1 MRLINVETFRLE
13 EFFGDATPPY
23 AILSHTWGN
32 DKDEVSFCDIN
43 EGNIEK
49 AGSRP
54 IKLEGCCRQA
64 REDELGYAWIDT
76 CCIDKTNGV
85 ELGEAINSMFQW
97 YRNASICYA
106 YLSDVPAG
114 DNPHDSRS
122 RFFSSRWFQR
132 GWTLQELLAPQILRF
147 YNSKWYCL
155 GTRSEMSHIVEGV
168 TGIPR
173 PLLLG
178 VEKLHG
184 ASIAQRM
191 SWAAKRVTKRKED
204 IAYSLLGIFDV
215 MMPMIYGEGD
225 RAFYRLQK
233 KIIKK
238 YRDDSILAWGLDR
251 TLTDSTSDNSNDMI
265 SVGVLAAAPSDFANC
280 GDIVLREHHNESRE
294 AFTIDG
300 GCLRVCLPLFTT
312 ETGQTLGLLNCGP
325 EHNTEQVVGIPLTI
339 APISRSF
346 NGFIRPK
353 GRYSIL
359 HPNIR
364 SETLIGPIDIRIKRD
379 EASSTIGNRNWLYIE
394 QSIETN
400 LELVEVEPK
409 VLWHRDRALIA
420 TESDSNGNIVQ
431 PIIARFCPKG
441 EGSRDFLVVFD
452 FETQGSQVRPQCHI
466 MISSRDTTL
475 LDLAQK
481 RIYIRHEAFGK
492 KSANNGTISI
502 HVTVQPKIFNEQP
515 MFAVRL
521 AKIHSLPED
530 TVDATFELRLL
541 DLKLESVS
549 QVKEEDEICQE
560 AEWLGRHRE
569 EKIASLEHMKGQ
581 LAVVEE
587 KIRKLSDEKR
597 LLANGLEK
605 WLQEMDRLTI
615 RENRIKQQQDEL
627 SRRRLRMQSLLQN
640 DLDAVKALENGYEP
654 IVRLL
659 LLTTGNITVNNDQTP
674 LSWAAANGYE
684 GIIRLLL
691 TAGMAEDKDGRTP
704 LSLAAAGG
712 HEAAVQLL
720 LNKGADVDLNDDYSR
735 TPLSYAAEN
744 GHEAVVKL
752 LLEKGAKLETKDDGG
767 RTPLLYAAGEG
778 HEAVV
783 KLLLEKGAELETKDG
798 GGRTPLLYAAGEGH
812 EAVVKLLLEKGAE
825 LETKDKNYGRTSL
838 SWAAQHGREAVVKL
852 LLEKGSEL
860 ETKDNDSR
868 TPLSLAKVKGQEA
881 VVKLLEKG
889 VQDKQGEGRR
899 GSKTGV
905 RRFSIPVN
913 RRSSPY
919 PMKLKGHDNWVLAVA
934 FSSNSRLIASASRD
948 CTVRLWDPD
957 TGKHSMTFKDHSS
970 CVRAVAFS
978 PDSKLVASASFDR
991 TVRLWNPATGQ
1002 ALRTFTGHSDSVYA
1016 VDFSPDG
1023 KLVASSSKDC
1033 TIMLWDLATGHNHSK
1048 LVGHK
1053 KPVWA
1058 VAFSPDGKL
1067 VASASE
1073 DCTVRLWDLATGEVF
1088 GTPMCHGNFVW
1099 AVAFSPDGKMV
1110 ATASEDCAV
1119 RLWNSAT
1126 CQVLRTHMRHID
1138 KVHAVA
1144 FSPDGKLVASAS
1156 ADLTVRLWDPATGE
1170 SRGVLDGHKKPVQA
1184 VAFSPDGELVASSSN
1199 DCTVRLWNVPLT
1211 KEQKER

>member
-1 MRLINVETFRLE
+1 MRLINVETLKLE
-13 EFFGDATPPY
+13 EFFGDAIPPY
-23 AILSHTWGN
+23 AILSHTWGK
-32 DKDEVSFCDIN
+32 DKDEVSFWDIKK
-43 EGNIEK
+43 GNIEK

-64 REDELGYAWIDT
+64 MEDGLGYAWIDT

-106 YLSDVPAG
+106 YLSDVPVG

-132 GWTLQELLAPQILRF
+132 GWTLQELLAPQSLRF
-147 YNSKWYCL
+147 YNSEWYCL
-155 GTRSEMSHIVEGV
+155 GTKSEMSLIVERV

-191 SWAAKRVTKRKED
+191 SWAAKRVTTRKED

-225 RAFYRLQK
+225 RAFDRLQK

-238 YRDDSILAWGLDR
+238 YRDDSILAWGLCR
-251 TLTDSTSDNSNDMI
+251 TLTEPTTNNSNDMI

-280 GDIVLREHHNESRE
+280 GHIVLREHHNESRK

-300 GCLRVCLPLFTT
+300 GCLQVCLPLFTT

-339 APISRSF
+339 APTGRSF

-359 HPNIR
+359 HPDIR
-364 SETLIGPIDIRIKRD
+364 SETPIRPIDIRIKRD
-379 EASSTIGNRNWLYIE
+379 EAPSAIGYRNWLYIE

-409 VLWHRDRALIA
+409 ILWHRDRALIA
-420 TESDSNGNIVQ
+420 TRSDSNGNIVQ
-431 PIIARFCPKG
+431 PILARFCPKG
-441 EGSRDFLVVFD
+441 EGSPDFLVVFE
-452 FETQGSQVRPQCHI
+452 FETQGLQVRPQCHI
-466 MISSRDTTL
+466 MISSKDTTL
-475 LDLAQK
+475 VDLAQK
-481 RIYIRHEAFGK
+481 LIYIRHEALGK
-492 KSANNGTISI
+492 QSANNGTISI
-502 HVTVQPKIFNEQP
+502 HVTVQPKIFDEQP

-521 AKIHSLPED
+521 AKIRSLPDD
-530 TVDATFELRLL
+530 TVNATFELRLL

-549 QVKEEDEICQE
+549 QVKEEDEICQG
-560 AEWLGRHRE
+560 AESLGRHRE
-569 EKIASLEHMKGQ
+569 EKIASLEHMKEQ
-581 LAVVEE
+581 LTVVDEQ
-587 KIRKLSDEKR
+587 IRKLSDERR
-597 LLANGLEK
+597 LLVNGLDK
-605 WLQEMDRLTI
+605 KLQEMDRLTI
-615 RENRIKQQQDEL
+615 EENWIKQRQDEL

-640 DLDAVKALENGYEP
+640 DLDTAKALENGYEP

-659 LLTTGNITVNNDQTP
+659 LLTTGNITVNDDQTP
-674 LSWAAANGYE
+674 LSWATANGYE

-691 TAGMAEDKDGRTP
+691 TAGKAEDKDGRTP

-720 LNKGADVDLNDDYSR
+720 LNKGADVDSNDDCSR

-752 LLEKGAKLETKDDGG
+752 LLEKGAKLETKDVGG

-783 KLLLEKGAELETKDG
+783 KLLLEKGAKLETKDKDY
-798 GGRTPLLYAAGEGH
+798 GRTSLLWAAQNGR

-825 LETKDKNYGRTSL
+825 LETKDNHGRTS
-838 SWAAQHGREAVVKL
+838 V
-852 LLEKGSEL
+852 
-860 ETKDNDSR
+860 
-868 TPLSLAKVKGQEA
+868 SLAKEKGPEA

-889 VQDKQGEGRR
+889 IQDKQGGGRR
-899 GSKTGV
+899 NSNTG
-905 RRFSIPVN
+905 RFSISSIR
-913 RRSSPY
+913 RRSPHL
-919 PMKLKGHDNWVLAVA
+919 MKLKGHDNWVLAVA
-934 FSSNSRLIASASRD
+934 FSSDSRLVASASRD
-948 CTVRLWDPD
+948 CTVRLWYTD
-957 TGKHSMTFKDHSS
+957 TGKHSMTFNGHSS
-970 CVRAVAFS
+970 CVQAVAFS
-978 PDSKLVASASFDR
+978 PDNKLVASASFDH
-991 TVRLWNPATGQ
+991 TVRLWNLATGQ
-1002 ALRTFTGHSDSVYA
+1002 AFRTFTGHKDSVYA

-1033 TIMLWDLATGHNHSK
+1033 TVMLWNPATGHNHWE
-1048 LVGHK
+1048 LVGHT

-1073 DCTVRLWDLATGEVF
+1073 DCTVRLWDVALGDVL
-1088 GTPMCHGNFVW
+1088 GTPMRHDDLVR
-1099 AVAFSPDGKMV
+1099 AVAFSPDGKLI
-1110 ATASEDCAV
+1110 ASASKDCAV

-1126 CQVLRTHMRHID
+1126 CQALRTRTPMRHVD
-1138 KVHAVA
+1138 MVHAVA

-1170 SRGVLDGHKKPVQA
+1170 SRGILDGHKKPVQA

-1199 DCTVRLWNVPLT
+1199 DCTVRLWDPAAA
-1211 KEQKER
+1211 